1 MKSNEKVVMTI
12 FGKERELEI
21 CLVGDNE
28 PEYNLETDQF
38 EVVNLTREEEE
49 LLNWIKSVDISSLC
63 RDKIIKYINY
73 LNDAVGEDTHDDYDL
88 SDDEVFMP
96 TSILINVEEGMD
108 EETADVALFGESSCA
123 EDEGIMV
130 AFKNGRQY
138 QRADGSGC
146 RDTGKAVGRSGSV
159 GIRENEKCGCTR
171 KGVDGRAR
179 KKYRDRRRGSEAF
192 Y

>member
-1 MKSNEKVVMTI
+1 MKSNEKVAMTI

-96 TSILINVEEGMD
+96 TSILINVEEDMD

-130 AFKNGRQY
+130 AFKNGKY
-138 QRADGSGC
+138 F
-146 RDTGKAVGRSGSV
+146 
-159 GIRENEKCGCTR
+159 GIGGWDDCMNCFEDDFMEYM
-171 KGVDGRAR
+171 D
-179 KKYRDRRRGSEAF
+179 
-192 Y
+192 

>member
-49 LLNWIKSVDISSLC
+49 LLNWIKSVDILSLC

-73 LNDAVGEDTHDDYDL
+73 LNDAVGEDTHDVYDL

-96 TSILINVEEGMD
+96 TSILINVEEDMD

-130 AFKNGRQY
+130 AFKNGKY
-138 QRADGSGC
+138 F
-146 RDTGKAVGRSGSV
+146 
-159 GIRENEKCGCTR
+159 GIGGWDDCMNCFEDNFMEYM
-171 KGVDGRAR
+171 D
-179 KKYRDRRRGSEAF
+179 
-192 Y
+192 

>member
-73 LNDAVGEDTHDDYDL
+73 
-88 SDDEVFMP
+88 
-96 TSILINVEEGMD
+96 TS
-108 EETADVALFGESSCA
+108 
-123 EDEGIMV
+123 
-130 AFKNGRQY
+130 FKI
-138 QRADGSGC
+138 S
-146 RDTGKAVGRSGSV
+146 K
-159 GIRENEKCGCTR
+159 
-171 KGVDGRAR
+171 
-179 KKYRDRRRGSEAF
+179 F
-192 Y
+192 L

>member
-49 LLNWIKSVDISSLC
+49 LLNWIKSVDILSLC

-73 LNDAVGEDTHDDYDL
+73 LNDAVGEDTYDDYDL

-96 TSILINVEEGMD
+96 TSILINVEEDMD

-130 AFKNGRQY
+130 AFKNGKY
-138 QRADGSGC
+138 F
-146 RDTGKAVGRSGSV
+146 
-159 GIRENEKCGCTR
+159 GIGGWDDCMNCFEDDFMEYM
-171 KGVDGRAR
+171 D
-179 KKYRDRRRGSEAF
+179 
-192 Y
+192 

>member
-1 MKSNEKVVMTI
+1 MKSNEKVAMTI

-73 LNDAVGEDTHDDYDL
+73 LNDAVGEDTHDDYVL
-88 SDDEVFMP
+88 SDDEVFML
-96 TSILINVEEGMD
+96 TSILINVEEDMD

-130 AFKNGRQY
+130 AFKNGKY
-138 QRADGSGC
+138 F
-146 RDTGKAVGRSGSV
+146 
-159 GIRENEKCGCTR
+159 GIGGWDDCMNCFEDDFMEYM
-171 KGVDGRAR
+171 D
-179 KKYRDRRRGSEAF
+179 
-192 Y
+192 

>member
-1 MKSNEKVVMTI
+1 MKSNEKVAMTI
-12 FGKERELEI
+12 FGKEREIEI

-28 PEYNLETDQF
+28 PEYNLEIDQF

-73 LNDAVGEDTHDDYDL
+73 LNGAVGEDTHNNYDL

-96 TSILINVEEGMD
+96 TSILINVEEDMD

-130 AFKNGRQY
+130 AFKNGKY
-138 QRADGSGC
+138 F
-146 RDTGKAVGRSGSV
+146 
-159 GIRENEKCGCTR
+159 GIGGWDDSMNCFEDDFMEYI
-171 KGVDGRAR
+171 D
-179 KKYRDRRRGSEAF
+179 
-192 Y
+192 

>member
-1 MKSNEKVVMTI
+1 MKSNEKVAMTI

-73 LNDAVGEDTHDDYDL
+73 LNDAVGEDTHDDYVL
-88 SDDEVFMP
+88 SEVFMP
-96 TSILINVEEGMD
+96 TSILINVEEDMD

-130 AFKNGRQY
+130 AFKNGKY
-138 QRADGSGC
+138 F
-146 RDTGKAVGRSGSV
+146 
-159 GIRENEKCGCTR
+159 GIGGWDDCMNCFEDDFMEYM
-171 KGVDGRAR
+171 D
-179 KKYRDRRRGSEAF
+179 
-192 Y
+192 

>member
-1 MKSNEKVVMTI
+1 MKSNEKVAMTI
-12 FGKERELEI
+12 FGKEREIEI

-28 PEYNLETDQF
+28 PEYNLKTDQF

-73 LNDAVGEDTHDDYDL
+73 LNGAVGEDTHNDYDL

-96 TSILINVEEGMD
+96 TSILINVEEDMD

-130 AFKNGRQY
+130 AFKNGKY
-138 QRADGSGC
+138 F
-146 RDTGKAVGRSGSV
+146 
-159 GIRENEKCGCTR
+159 GIGGWDDSMNCFEDDFMEYI
-171 KGVDGRAR
+171 D
-179 KKYRDRRRGSEAF
+179 
-192 Y
+192 

>member
-1 MKSNEKVVMTI
+1 MKSNEKVAMTI

-73 LNDAVGEDTHDDYDL
+73 LNDAVGEDIHDDYVL

-96 TSILINVEEGMD
+96 TSILINVEEDMD

-130 AFKNGRQY
+130 AFKNGKY
-138 QRADGSGC
+138 F
-146 RDTGKAVGRSGSV
+146 
-159 GIRENEKCGCTR
+159 GIGGWDDCMNCFEDDFMEYM
-171 KGVDGRAR
+171 D
-179 KKYRDRRRGSEAF
+179 
-192 Y
+192 

>member
-1 MKSNEKVVMTI
+1 MKSNEKVVMAV

-28 PEYNLETDQF
+28 PDYNLETDQF

-73 LNDAVGEDTHDDYDL
+73 LNDIVGEDTHDDYDL

-96 TSILINVEEGMD
+96 ISILINVSEELMD
-108 EETADVALFGESSCA
+108 EETADVALFGESSYA

-130 AFKNGRQY
+130 AFKNNEYFGI
-138 QRADGSGC
+138 SGFDDC
-146 RDTGKAVGRSGSV
+146 MNCFED
-159 GIRENEKCGCTR
+159 ENFDE
-171 KGVDGRAR
+171 
-179 KKYRDRRRGSEAF
+179 
-192 Y
+192 

>member
-1 MKSNEKVVMTI
+1 MKSNEKVAMTI

-49 LLNWIKSVDISSLC
+49 LLNGIKSVDISSLC

-96 TSILINVEEGMD
+96 TSILINVEEDMD

-130 AFKNGRQY
+130 AFKNGKY
-138 QRADGSGC
+138 F
-146 RDTGKAVGRSGSV
+146 
-159 GIRENEKCGCTR
+159 GIGGWDDCMNCFEDDFMEYM
-171 KGVDGRAR
+171 D
-179 KKYRDRRRGSEAF
+179 
-192 Y
+192 

>member
-1 MKSNEKVVMTI
+1 MKSNEKVAMTI

-73 LNDAVGEDTHDDYDL
+73 LNGAVGEDTHNDYDL

-96 TSILINVEEGMD
+96 TSILINMEEDMN

-130 AFKNGRQY
+130 AFKNGKY
-138 QRADGSGC
+138 F
-146 RDTGKAVGRSGSV
+146 
-159 GIRENEKCGCTR
+159 GIGGWDDSMNCFEDDFMEYM
-171 KGVDGRAR
+171 D
-179 KKYRDRRRGSEAF
+179 
-192 Y
+192 

>member
-1 MKSNEKVVMTI
+1 MKSNEKVAMTI

-73 LNDAVGEDTHDDYDL
+73 LNDAVGEDTHDDYVL

-96 TSILINVEEGMD
+96 TSILINVEEDMD

-130 AFKNGRQY
+130 AFKNGKY
-138 QRADGSGC
+138 F
-146 RDTGKAVGRSGSV
+146 
-159 GIRENEKCGCTR
+159 GIGGWDDCMNCFEDDFMEYM
-171 KGVDGRAR
+171 D
-179 KKYRDRRRGSEAF
+179 
-192 Y
+192 

>member
-49 LLNWIKSVDISSLC
+49 LLNWIKSVDILSLC

-96 TSILINVEEGMD
+96 TSILINVEEDMD
-108 EETADVALFGESSCA
+108 EETADVALVGESSCA

-130 AFKNGRQY
+130 AFKNGKY
-138 QRADGSGC
+138 F
-146 RDTGKAVGRSGSV
+146 
-159 GIRENEKCGCTR
+159 GIGGWDDCMNCFEDNFMEYM
-171 KGVDGRAR
+171 D
-179 KKYRDRRRGSEAF
+179 
-192 Y
+192 

>member
-1 MKSNEKVVMTI
+1 MKSNEKVAMTI

-73 LNDAVGEDTHDDYDL
+73 LNGAVGEDTHNDYDL

-96 TSILINVEEGMD
+96 TSILINVEEDMD

-123 EDEGIMV
+123 KDEGIMV
-130 AFKNGRQY
+130 AFKNGKY
-138 QRADGSGC
+138 F
-146 RDTGKAVGRSGSV
+146 
-159 GIRENEKCGCTR
+159 GIGGWDDSMNCFEDDFMEYM
-171 KGVDGRAR
+171 D
-179 KKYRDRRRGSEAF
+179 
-192 Y
+192 